1 MKETSSFQSLDK
13 DRSCDKK
20 GCPGSSLD
28 RSFSFLFKHAVRHA
42 QRRAQRLQFYTF
54 GRCSVLSLSSSA
66 VLLSASSAGQG
77 VAVRTI
83 MPFAAALGQE
93 VCVWVSPG
101 CLCMGWTCHCT
112 RSLSS
117 PVTSRPRGFVA
128 TEKQRTKT
136 NRYEKSSA
144 VLTGIS
150 FGLKLLPES
159 YSVCLTSLHH
169 LELNVKLCIII
180 LD

>member
-101 CLCMGWTCHCT
+101 CLCWDEHATAPDLCHPPWRHGLAGLWQRKSKGQRQTGMRRALLCWQEFPLVLNCCLKVIQYVW
-112 RSLSS
+112 RLS
-117 PVTSRPRGFVA
+117 T
-128 TEKQRTKT
+128 
-136 NRYEKSSA
+136 
-144 VLTGIS
+144 I
-150 FGLKLLPES
+150 
-159 YSVCLTSLHH
+159 
-169 LELNVKLCIII
+169 
-180 LD
+180 